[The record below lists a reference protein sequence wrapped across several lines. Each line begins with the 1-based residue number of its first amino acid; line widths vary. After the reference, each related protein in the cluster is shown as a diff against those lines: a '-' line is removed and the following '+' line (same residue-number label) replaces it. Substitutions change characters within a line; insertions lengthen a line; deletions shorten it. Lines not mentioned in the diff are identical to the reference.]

1 MSIKVKGKVQHSDMG
16 TGTWALV
23 SDQGE
28 TYEIHHDAPDGLLQE
43 GLHVQVQG
51 EIREDVMTT
60 AMIGPVLE
68 VKRFEVVK

>member
-1 MSIKVKGKVQHSDMG
+1 MSVTVEGKVQHSDMG

-23 SDQGE
+23 SNQGE
-28 TYEIHHDAPDGLLQE
+28 TYEIHHDAPENLLQE
-43 GLHVQVQG
+43 GLKVRVKG

-68 VKRFEVVK
+68 VKNFEVMK